1 MKTTIYNLLHMG
13 YEKIAYAICCG
24 WVFSFFIPIKGFLLF
39 TVAVVFA
46 DMVTGIKAG
55 RKEGQKINSKGL
67 YRTMEKIVVYF
78 CGILIFEGARN
89 TFSLP
94 FNITYMA
101 AFLIATVELYSIAEN
116 IKRITGVNLG
126 VLITRFFNR

>member
-1 MKTTIYNLLHMG
+1 MKTTLINHFHLG
-13 YEKIAYAICCG
+13 WEKITYAICFG
-24 WVFSFFIPIKGFLLF
+24 WVASFFIPIKGFLIF
-39 TVAVVFA
+39 TIFVVFA
-46 DMVTGIKAG
+46 DMATGILAAK
-55 RKEGQKINSKGL
+55 KEQQKINSKGL

-78 CGILIFEGARN
+78 CAILIFEGARN

-94 FNITYMA
+94 FNITYMT
-101 AFLIATVELYSIAEN
+101 AFLIAAVELTSISEN

>member
-1 MKTTIYNLLHMG
+1 MKTTLINLLQLG
-13 YEKIAYAICCG
+13 WEKIMYAICFG
-24 WVFSFFIPIKGFLLF
+24 WVASFFIPIKGFLIF
-39 TVAVVFA
+39 TVFVVFA
-46 DMVTGIKAG
+46 DMATGIMAAK
-55 RKEGQKINSKGL
+55 KEQQKINSKGL

-94 FNITYMA
+94 FNITYMT
-101 AFLIATVELYSIAEN
+101 AFLIAAVELTSISEN

>member
-1 MKTTIYNLLHMG
+1 MKATLINFLHLG
-13 YEKIAYAICCG
+13 WEKITYAICCG
-24 WVFSFFIPIKGFLLF
+24 WIFSFFVPIKGFLIF
-39 TVAVVFA
+39 TIFVVFA
-46 DMVTGIKAG
+46 DMGTGILAAK
-55 RKEGQKINSKGL
+55 KEGQKINSRGL
-67 YRTMEKIVVYF
+67 YRTIEKIIVYF
-78 CGILIFEGARN
+78 CAILIFEGARN

-101 AFLIATVELYSIAEN
+101 AFLIATVELYSISEN

>member
-1 MKTTIYNLLHMG
+1 MKTTIYNLLHLG

-24 WVFSFFIPIKGFLLF
+24 YIFSFFVPIKGFLIF
-39 TVAVVFA
+39 TVFVVFG
-46 DMVTGIKAG
+46 DMGTGILAAK
-55 RKEGQKINSKGL
+55 KEGQKINSRGL

-101 AFLIATVELYSIAEN
+101 AFLIATVELYSISEN

>member
-1 MKTTIYNLLHMG
+1 MKTTLINLLHLG
-13 YEKIAYAICCG
+13 WEKITYAICFG
-24 WVFSFFIPIKGFLLF
+24 FIASFFIPIKGFLLF
-39 TVAVVFA
+39 TVFVVFA
-46 DMVTGIKAG
+46 DMATGIIAAK
-55 RKEGQKINSKGL
+55 KEQQKINSKGL

-101 AFLIATVELYSIAEN
+101 AFLMATVELTSISEN
-116 IKRITGVNLG
+116 IKRITGVNLAT
-126 VLITRFFNR
+126 LLTRFFRR

>member
-1 MKTTIYNLLHMG
+1 MKTTLINLLQLG
-13 YEKIAYAICCG
+13 WEKITYAICCG
-24 WVFSFFIPIKGFLLF
+24 WIFSFFIPIKGFLIF
-39 TVAVVFA
+39 TVFVVFA
-46 DMVTGIKAG
+46 DMGTGIMAAK
-55 RKEGQKINSKGL
+55 KEQQKINSKGL

-101 AFLIATVELYSIAEN
+101 AFLMAAVELTSISEN
-116 IKRITGVNLG
+116 IKRITGVNLTT
-126 VLITRFFNR
+126 LITRFFTR

>member
-1 MKTTIYNLLHMG
+1 MKATLINLLQLG
-13 YEKIAYAICCG
+13 WEKITYAICCG
-24 WVFSFFIPIKGFLLF
+24 WIFSFFVPIKGFLIF
-39 TVAVVFA
+39 TVFVVFA
-46 DMVTGIKAG
+46 DMATGIIAAK
-55 RKEGQKINSKGL
+55 KEGQKINSRGL
-67 YRTMEKIVVYF
+67 YRTIEKIVVYF
-78 CGILIFEGARN
+78 CAILIFEGARN

-101 AFLIATVELYSIAEN
+101 AFLIATVELYSISEN

>member
-1 MKTTIYNLLHMG
+1 MKATLINFLHLG
-13 YEKIAYAICCG
+13 WEKITYAICCG
-24 WVFSFFIPIKGFLLF
+24 WIFSFFIPIKGFLIF
-39 TVAVVFA
+39 TIFVVFA
-46 DMVTGIKAG
+46 DMGTGILAAK
-55 RKEGQKINSKGL
+55 KEGQKINSRGL
-67 YRTMEKIVVYF
+67 YRTIEKIIVYF
-78 CGILIFEGARN
+78 CAILIFEGARN

-101 AFLIATVELYSIAEN
+101 AFLIATVELYSISEN

>member
-1 MKTTIYNLLHMG
+1 MKTTIYNLLHLG

-24 WVFSFFIPIKGFLLF
+24 YIFSFFVPIKGFLIF
-39 TVAVVFA
+39 TVFVVFG
-46 DMVTGIKAG
+46 DMGTGILAAK
-55 RKEGQKINSKGL
+55 KEGQKINSRGL

-94 FNITYMA
+94 NITYMA
-101 AFLIATVELYSIAEN
+101 AFLIATVELYSISEN

>member
-1 MKTTIYNLLHMG
+1 MKTTLINFLHLG
-13 YEKIAYAICCG
+13 WEKITYAICCG
-24 WVFSFFIPIKGFLLF
+24 WIFSFFIPIKGFLIF
-39 TVAVVFA
+39 TIFVVFT
-46 DMVTGIKAG
+46 DMATGIIAAK
-55 RKEGQKINSKGL
+55 KEGQKINSRGL
-67 YRTMEKIVVYF
+67 YRTIEKIVVYF
-78 CGILIFEGARN
+78 CAILIFEGARN

-101 AFLIATVELYSIAEN
+101 AFLIATVELYSISEN

>member
-1 MKTTIYNLLHMG
+1 MKTTLINLLHLG
-13 YEKIAYAICCG
+13 WEKIMYAICCG
-24 WVFSFFIPIKGFLLF
+24 WIFSFFVPIKGFLIF
-39 TVAVVFA
+39 TIFVVFA
-46 DMVTGIKAG
+46 DMATGIIAAK
-55 RKEGQKINSKGL
+55 KEKQKINSKGL

-78 CGILIFEGARN
+78 CAILIFEGARN

-94 FNITYMA
+94 FNITYMS
-101 AFLIATVELYSIAEN
+101 AFLIATVELYSISEN

>member
-1 MKTTIYNLLHMG
+1 MKTTLINFMHLG
-13 YEKIAYAICCG
+13 WEKITYAICCG
-24 WVFSFFIPIKGFLLF
+24 WIFSFFVPIKGFLIF
-39 TVAVVFA
+39 TVFVVFA
-46 DMVTGIKAG
+46 DMATGIIAAK
-55 RKEGQKINSKGL
+55 KEGQKINSKGL
-67 YRTMEKIVVYF
+67 YRTIEKIVVYF
-78 CGILIFEGARN
+78 CAILIFEGARN

-101 AFLIATVELYSIAEN
+101 AFLIATVELYSISEN

>member
-1 MKTTIYNLLHMG
+1 MKTTIYNLLHLG

-24 WVFSFFIPIKGFLLF
+24 WVASFFLPIKGFLIF
-39 TVAVVFA
+39 TVFVVFA
-46 DMVTGIKAG
+46 DMGTGILAAK
-55 RKEGQKINSKGL
+55 KEGQKINSRGL

-89 TFSLP
+89 TFSIP
-94 FNITYMA
+94 FNITYMT
-101 AFLIATVELYSIAEN
+101 AFLMAAVELTSISEN

-126 VLITRFFNR
+126 TLITRFFRR

>member
-1 MKTTIYNLLHMG
+1 MKTTIYNLLHLG

-24 WVFSFFIPIKGFLLF
+24 WIFSFFVPIKGFLIF
-39 TVAVVFA
+39 TVFVVFA
-46 DMVTGIKAG
+46 DMGTGILAAK
-55 RKEGQKINSKGL
+55 KEGQKINSRGL

-89 TFSLP
+89 TFSIP
-94 FNITYMA
+94 FNITYMT
-101 AFLIATVELYSIAEN
+101 AFLMAAVELTSISEN

-126 VLITRFFNR
+126 TLITRFFRR